1 MIVVITKKLESELIH
16 LEQQNFPG
24 EQHILTALKSPRL
37 SCTGLSLLTLGSKL
51 GPVVASS

>member
-1 MIVVITKKLESELIH
+1 MIIVITEKLESELIH

-24 EQHILTALKSPRL
+24 EQHVLTALKPPCL
-37 SCTGLSLLTLGSKL
+37 SCAGLSLLTLGSKL